1 MGSLEE
7 EFNMCSDYSCDEA
20 YIGVFNNQAPPEER
34 ADLEVLKEVSELS
47 GCSQLFLQG

>member
-20 YIGVFNNQAPPEER
+20 YIGVIQNLAPIEER
-34 ADLEVLKEVSELS
+34 VDV
-47 GCSQLFLQG
+47 

>member
-20 YIGVFNNQAPPEER
+20 FIGVIQNNVAPIEER
-34 ADLEVLKEVSELS
+34 VDVEVLK
-47 GCSQLFLQG
+47 